1 MAGMPESEYDML
13 ICVYCDRDLPGDATW
28 CGLCHEYKG
37 LMTVEAWE
45 KYTGESWFGDDE
57 DHTEGFQ
64 MSDVEADADTLAS
77 AGWGTDEDYGF
88 FGEDY

>member
-1 MAGMPESEYDML
+1 MSDSDYDFL

-28 CGLCHEYKG
+28 CSLCHEYKG

-45 KYTGESWFGDDE
+45 KYTGEKWFDPLDSLE
-57 DHTEGFQ
+57 DTEGYQ
-64 MSDVEADADTLAS
+64 MTDAEADADTFAS

>member
-1 MAGMPESEYDML
+1 MPESEYDML

-45 KYTGESWFGDDE
+45 KYTGESWFGEDDS
-57 DHTEGFQ
+57 EGFQ